1 MEPGSFWTALIWAI
15 VPMLLLLAAI
25 WWVDRYEKEPLRLL
39 GLALVFGGVLAPAI
53 TYALDRAFDIA
64 TSLSSQQIVPE
75 PSLGV
80 GTPLVE
86 EVVRGLAI
94 LAVFLLVRFEID
106 DLLDGL
112 VYGGIVGLGFG
123 AAANF
128 VGIWNT
134 PSLGSDTD
142 SSLYTSLIS
151 QLNHVFYGAVIGL
164 ALAAARRREFPILL
178 GALAAGIAVA
188 FAFHVLHD
196 YIPSWTATDATNLES
211 GWASKVLSHVP
222 NYLGLVALGLIAVW
236 TLGRQK
242 LIVGRNLQDEVKSG
256 VVTSSD
262 YATVTNSFRRSYA
275 QWNALLR
282 GGDREYGLR
291 RKLYSTEVE
300 LAFRKFHRAEDKG
313 DSRLYL
319 DEGDYREQIRETRK
333 KLNEVSPAYASEG
346 TTGAPKP
353 PSNTLVAGLGGLTVF
368 AALVLAG
375 VLVWLLALRPDRQP
389 TAGGGQ
395 TLSAT
400 AFEAVPGPS
409 TPAAGQANSLA
420 TYRLAATQAGASVG
434 VKLCS
439 DFTAQVQCVGS
450 YPLSKAGFVVP
461 RARPSAAVV
470 VEFKGIP
477 KGATFDIQFFN
488 LGTKQPVSNVF
499 RYNVTF
505 PTGRVGIRLRGP
517 FPKAKF
523 FISFKFNG
531 RNVNFT
537 PPLVINFV

>member
-164 ALAAARRREFPILL
+164 ALAAVRRREFPILL
-178 GALAAGIAVA
+178 GAIWWVDRYEKEPLR
-188 FAFHVLHD
+188 L
-196 YIPSWTATDATNLES
+196 
-211 GWASKVLSHVP
+211 
-222 NYLGLVALGLIAVW
+222 LGLALLFGGLLAPAIAYALDRAFDIATSLSSQQIVPEPS
-236 TLGRQK
+236 LGIGTPLVEEVVRG
-242 LIVGRNLQDEVKSG
+242 LAILAVFLLVRFEIDDLLDGLVYGGIVGLG
-256 VVTSSD
+256 
-262 YATVTNSFRRSYA
+262 F
-275 QWNALLR
+275 
-282 GGDREYGLR
+282 
-291 RKLYSTEVE
+291 
-300 LAFRKFHRAEDKG
+300 
-313 DSRLYL
+313 
-319 DEGDYREQIRETRK
+319 
-333 KLNEVSPAYASEG
+333 
-346 TTGAPKP
+346 GA
-353 PSNTLVAGLGGLTVF
+353 
-368 AALVLAG
+368 AAN
-375 VLVWLLALRPDRQP
+375 
-389 TAGGGQ
+389 
-395 TLSAT
+395 
-400 AFEAVPGPS
+400 F
-409 TPAAGQANSLA
+409 
-420 TYRLAATQAGASVG
+420 
-434 VKLCS
+434 
-439 DFTAQVQCVGS
+439 
-450 YPLSKAGFVVP
+450 
-461 RARPSAAVV
+461 
-470 VEFKGIP
+470 
-477 KGATFDIQFFN
+477 
-488 LGTKQPVSNVF
+488 
-499 RYNVTF
+499 
-505 PTGRVGIRLRGP
+505 VGIW
-517 FPKAKF
+517 
-523 FISFKFNG
+523 N
-531 RNVNFT
+531 T
-537 PPLVINFV
+537 PSL